1 MYKKNS
7 YRKEKIKNFLI
18 IGLILFIAVFSTYYI
33 YHLFNNTEVI
43 DYSSESLDITF
54 HEDSGEELDIT
65 KVVPLTESVG
75 LSSKGHKITIKNNL
89 TESVKFKIKIVD
101 NVEKI
106 NNQNCK
112 GITIPREE
120 IRVSIKE
127 TGSEIKVY
135 KLSEITDGIIISST
149 AEALE
154 EKKFTIRIWV
164 DNDTTLPSGSN
175 HHYHGLVQV
184 IENDL
189 TLAVK

>member
-127 TGSEIKVY
+127 TGKEIKVY
-135 KLSEITDGIIISST
+135 KLSELTEDIIISSK